1 MIRAVISDLGK
12 VLLWFDNDIF
22 IRRLA
27 AHCDLSVEKIK
38 EAAHSNMELIT
49 AFDKG
54 GISPREFYERIV
66 KAVGARISREKFFA
80 IYNDIFWLNA
90 RAVEVLKRVKPTYS
104 KLLLLSNTDPERFG
118 FVRKRFS
125 QILIFDDYVLSYEL
139 GLVKPEPGIY
149 REAAR
154 RAGCAAG
161 RLRGGRVRLHRR
173 PSGERGGRGVAR
185 REGRRLRAHD
195 RPGRRARGARIEIL
209 GGIIPAVCSHGPWE

>member
-1 MIRAVISDLGK
+1 MIRAVISDLGQ

-22 IRRLA
+22 IRKLA
-27 AHCDLSVEKIK
+27 AHGDLSVEEIK
-38 EAAHSNMELIT
+38 EAAHWNMDLIT

-66 KAVGARISREKFFA
+66 KAVGARMSREEFFA

-90 RAVEVLKRVKPTYS
+90 RTLEVLKRVKPTCS

-149 REAAR
+149 REALR
-154 RAGCAAG
+154 RAGCAADECVFIDDLPENVEAAVSLG
-161 RLRGGRVRLHRR
+161 AKGVVYAPTTDLAAELARLGL
-173 PSGERGGRGVAR
+173 AFD
-185 REGRRLRAHD
+185 D
-195 RPGRRARGARIEIL
+195 RDFKRRA
-209 GGIIPAVCSHGPWE
+209 

>member
-1 MIRAVISDLGK
+1 MIRAVISDLGQ
-12 VLLWFDNDIF
+12 VVLWFDNDIF
-22 IRRLA
+22 IRKLA
-27 AHCDLSVEKIK
+27 AHCDLSVEEIK
-38 EAAHSNMELIT
+38 EAAHANMELIT

-66 KAVGARISREKFFA
+66 KAVDARISREKFFA

-90 RAVEVLKRVKPTYS
+90 RAVEVLKRVKPTCS

-139 GLVKPEPGIY
+139 GLAKPEPGIY

-154 RAGCAAG
+154 RAGCAADECVFIDDLPENVEAAVSLG
-161 RLRGGRVRLHRR
+161 AKGVVYAPTTDLAAALGELGLRF
-173 PSGERGGRGVAR
+173 
-185 REGRRLRAHD
+185 
-195 RPGRRARGARIEIL
+195 
-209 GGIIPAVCSHGPWE
+209 